1 MVNVDIINENPVT
14 MAELKEKIEDIKKRD
29 KELKPRTLKTHEYL
43 ERFVSIK
50 GKDAV
55 KIKEQ
60 LLKLQ
65 ISRIKERHIAK
76 IIDIMPKDIETL
88 KLIFVG
94 ENVTLK
100 QDDLEKILEALK

>member
-1 MVNVDIINENPVT
+1 MVNVDIINESPVT

-88 KLIFVG
+88 KLKFVG

>member
-1 MVNVDIINENPVT
+1 MVNVDIINESPVT

-100 QDDLEKILEALK
+100 QDDLETILEALK

>member
-1 MVNVDIINENPVT
+1 

>member
-1 MVNVDIINENPVT
+1 MVNVDIINESPVT